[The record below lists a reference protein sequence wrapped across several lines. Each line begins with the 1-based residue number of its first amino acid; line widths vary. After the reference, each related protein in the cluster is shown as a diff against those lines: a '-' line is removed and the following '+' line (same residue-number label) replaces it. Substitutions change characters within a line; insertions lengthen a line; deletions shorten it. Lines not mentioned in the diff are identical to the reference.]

1 MRSSSRLFCCLASL
15 VLLLA
20 AACGNRE
27 AGESGTPS
35 PGAAASAGAS
45 GDAITIGYSDWP
57 GWVAWDIAEQKGFF
71 KKHGVDVK
79 LVWFPVYTDSLNALS
94 AGQLD
99 ANCQTW
105 NDTLGPLAQGLPLKA
120 VLVNDYSFGN
130 DALIAR
136 PGFNSV
142 AELRGKRVA
151 TELGTVDHFLLLKA
165 LEANGMKESDIQF
178 VNIKVQDCPAA
189 MLAGQVD
196 AAVVWEP
203 SRTKILNEVK
213 GSKAVFDSADVPGQ
227 IPDLLVFGKK
237 IVDGRPEDV
246 QKIVL
251 AWYEAVDWWRAHP
264 DEAVAIMAKRT
275 ETPVADYQTFVRGT
289 RIVSA
294 AEALQAMTRSEDAA
308 SLYKTGESIAQFLVN
323 AEQVARVPDFAAAI
337 DDRFVRAAVEKGLG
351 KQPPYDYGTQA
362 SAK

>member
-1 MRSSSRLFCCLASL
+1 MRTPSRLFCCLASL

-20 AACGNRE
+20 ASCGNRE
-27 AGESGTPS
+27 AGESGAS
-35 PGAAASAGAS
+35 APGAAASATAS

-71 KKHGVDVK
+71 KKHGVAVK
-79 LVWFPVYTDSLNALS
+79 LVWFPVYSDSLNALS

-105 NDTLGPLAQGLPLKA
+105 NDTLGPLAQGLPLQA
-120 VLVNDYSFGN
+120 VLVNDYSSGN

-165 LEANGMKESDIQF
+165 LEANGMKERDIQF
-178 VNIKVQDCPAA
+178 VNIKVQDCPSA
-189 MLAGQVD
+189 MLSGQVD

-213 GSKAVFDSADVPGQ
+213 GTKAIFDSADVPGQ
-227 IPDLLVFGKK
+227 IPDLLVFQKK
-237 IVDGRPEDV
+237 VVDARADDV
-246 QKIVL
+246 QKIVH
-251 AWYEAVDWWRAHP
+251 AWYDAIDWWRAHP

-275 ETPVADYQTFVRGT
+275 ETPVADYKKFVQGT

-294 AEALQAMTRSEDAA
+294 GEALKALTRSDDTL
-308 SLYKTGESIAQFLVN
+308 SLYKTGESIAQFLVD
-323 AEQVARVPDFAAAI
+323 AEQVAKVPDYAAAI
-337 DDRFVRAAVEKGLG
+337 NDRFVKAAAEKGLG
-351 KQPPYDYGTQA
+351 KQPPYSYGTRV
-362 SAK
+362 SEK